1 MYQRHTHKR
10 DSQNCVVASFPFSIE
25 RRQEE
30 LFLKTNGR
38 IIYSF
43 VKTWSY
49 FIRNDRN
56 LLTVA
61 LFVKQQKTQ
70 KNLFLKRG
78 NLENKK
84 TWMNKKIVLF
94 SLFHDVAPKVFHKW
108 KMIWAQRVMASR
120 WIRIFRGFVLSSQC
134 TWKYLIRGLQVT
146 CGAGFLE
153 TS

>member
-10 DSQNCVVASFPFSIE
+10 DSQNCVVTSFPFSIE
-25 RRQEE
+25 RRQEKE

-38 IIYSF
+38 IIYNF

-78 NLENKK
+78 NLRNKK

-94 SLFHDVAPKVFHKW
+94 SLFSVSFEAFSVSMLDLSERWCFLV
-108 KMIWAQRVMASR
+108 RV
-120 WIRIFRGFVLSSQC
+120 
-134 TWKYLIRGLQVT
+134 YYGLQVDDGLMT
-146 CGAGFLE
+146 FAA
-153 TS
+153 S